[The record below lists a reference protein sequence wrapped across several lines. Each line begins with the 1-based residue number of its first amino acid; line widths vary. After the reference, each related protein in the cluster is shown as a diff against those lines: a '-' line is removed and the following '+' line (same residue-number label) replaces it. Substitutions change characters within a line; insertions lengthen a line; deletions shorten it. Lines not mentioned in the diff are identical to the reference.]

1 MAQKEWEDRLDM
13 NEKEIKE
20 LKGMMLSILKS
31 MENLSEKV
39 KESSRAK
46 LREESCASNGF
57 GPKGKVK
64 IGETDMTLGFAKGS
78 SDKSKY
84 KKLKIPV
91 FSGENPESWT
101 YQAEHNFD
109 INELA
114 DEEKVKVAIVSFGED
129 TVNWFRW
136 SNNRKKVMSWEDLK
150 RRMFKHFKAPEEG
163 SLEARHIRIKQ
174 DGLYADYLKK
184 FLEYSAPLP
193 EMAESVLIDAFIIG
207 LETNLQAEV
216 KGRHPVTLE
225 ACMREAQMVSDRDLA
240 IKLALNDWRSRGPAA
255 AEAQA
260 QKGNQVTLN
269 LEKKKG
275 KRPDFAMKQISIPIK
290 GNFAKGEPLVKR
302 LSNSEYRARLD
313 KELCFRCNNKY
324 SPGHRCKVVRS
335 VRGRKVI
342 ILSESGATH
351 NFIHQG
357 IVEEL
362 ALPLEG
368 KTKFGVT
375 IGNGTTLKGKGICKK
390 VEVKLSELTTVADFL
405 VIELGR
411 IDLVLGMQWLS
422 TTRFMGIHWPSM
434 TMVFMA
440 WTTQVVLKGDPSLTK
455 AECSLKTISK
465 TWAEEDQ

>member
-1 MAQKEWEDRLDM
+1 
-13 NEKEIKE
+13 
-20 LKGMMLSILKS
+20 
-31 MENLSEKV
+31 
-39 KESSRAK
+39 
-46 LREESCASNGF
+46 
-57 GPKGKVK
+57 
-64 IGETDMTLGFAKGS
+64 
-78 SDKSKY
+78 
-84 KKLKIPV
+84 
-91 FSGENPESWT
+91 
-101 YQAEHNFD
+101 
-109 INELA
+109 
-114 DEEKVKVAIVSFGED
+114 
-129 TVNWFRW
+129 
-136 SNNRKKVMSWEDLK
+136 MSWEDLK

-163 SLEARHIRIKQ
+163 SLGARHIRIKQ

-193 EMAESVLIDAFIIG
+193 EMAESVLIDAFITG

-240 IKLALNDWRSRGPAA
+240 IKLALNDWRSRGPAV

-260 QKGNQVTLN
+260 Q
-269 LEKKKG
+269 
-275 KRPDFAMKQISIPIK
+275 K

-302 LSNSEYRARLD
+302 LSDSEYRARLD
-313 KELCFRCNNKY
+313 KELYFRCNNKY
-324 SPGHRCKVVRS
+324 SPRHQCKVARS

-342 ILSESGATH
+342 ILIDSGATH

-422 TTRFMGIHWPSM
+422 TTRFTRIHWPSM

-465 TWAEEDQ
+465 TWIEEDQ